1 VDSRPIHETEVRHH
15 LKDFG
20 IDGDLATSKIK
31 GFSGGQKSRVV
42 LAAAMWNRP
51 HLIALDEPTNYLDK
65 ETLRALVRAL
75 KAFKGAVLTIS
86 HNTQFVTDVCNEKWE
101 LSGGR
106 ATMLPREDKEKAT
119 AGATPEGDE
128 DDDGADDA

>member
-1 VDSRPIHETEVRHH
+1 VRLH
-15 LKDFG
+15 LQDFG

-75 KAFKGAVLTIS
+75 RAFKGAVLTIS
-86 HNTQFVTDVCNEKWE
+86 HNSQFVADVVNEKWE
-101 LSGGR
+101 LNGGKV
-106 ATMLPREDKEKAT
+106 TMLARDDKDKAQPGV
-119 AGATPEGDE
+119 APDADGDE
-128 DDDGADDA
+128 EAVAEEAS